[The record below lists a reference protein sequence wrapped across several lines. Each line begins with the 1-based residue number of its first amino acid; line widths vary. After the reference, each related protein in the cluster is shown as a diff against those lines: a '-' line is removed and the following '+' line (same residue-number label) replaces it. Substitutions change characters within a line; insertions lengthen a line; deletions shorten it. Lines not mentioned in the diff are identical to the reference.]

1 MHSTR
6 QRLRGIMKKEVQDS
20 VGAALVKE
28 ITYRLVYLHLQYKSV
43 GKYDLIYNNSV
54 CSQLFRETT
63 HEAN

>member
-1 MHSTR
+1 
-6 QRLRGIMKKEVQDS
+6 MKKEVQDS

-28 ITYRLVYLHLQYKSV
+28 ITYKLVYLHLQYKSV